1 MVTFIVPLILL
12 YLSPCLPIIFF
23 FFKSFVPSGSNGIDA
38 RPAFWKLR
46 NQPLMN
52 KTEEGRRRERSI
64 GSNSDAEKKE
74 SIRENYIFLSLEGN
88 ECPSKSKFVQIFIL
102 PNNYLF
108 HFTIIISFET
118 IEKNL
123 EQNFDLDKN
132 TNSQKWKFDYE
143 EGGG

>member
-1 MVTFIVPLILL
+1 
-12 YLSPCLPIIFF
+12 
-23 FFKSFVPSGSNGIDA
+23 
-38 RPAFWKLR
+38 
-46 NQPLMN
+46 MN

-64 GSNSDAEKKE
+64 GSSSDAEEKE

-88 ECPSKSKFVQIFIL
+88 ECPSKSKFVQIFLL

-118 IEKNL
+118 IERNL
-123 EQNFDLDKN
+123 EQNFDLDNKN
-132 TNSQKWKFDYE
+132 TNSQKLEIRENDYE